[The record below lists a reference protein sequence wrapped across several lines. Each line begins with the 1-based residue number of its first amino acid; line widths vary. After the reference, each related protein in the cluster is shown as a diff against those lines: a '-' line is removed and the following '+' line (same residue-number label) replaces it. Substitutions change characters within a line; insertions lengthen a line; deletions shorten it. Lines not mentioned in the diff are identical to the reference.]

1 MANQLYTKE
10 HLDKRNVYPKNYIEN
25 IVDKESGKPLQDIL
39 NSFNCYFLSYFGD
52 KESTRLQVPLSLRK
66 EGLWITYVD
75 YNHNIT
81 IEYYNTNKVSDE
93 YWSNSSNWRQG
104 SNLLV
109 GELSISANGN
119 WVINGIETKYKA
131 QGEKGASPKLR
142 INDNKYQASYDE
154 GNTWEDISSIITNNL
169 RISRYIGADEAL
181 PTQGILEGT
190 IYAKGPYYKDDDTL
204 QEYPTYRIWVYSWKD
219 NTLAWQDNGTF
230 SNFPL
235 GVVQEAGN
243 SKDKVMSQDAVT
255 KLVPNIIFLTEKE
268 FNNLKNPIEGAIY
281 ATYEE

>member
-1 MANQLYTKE
+1 MGNQLFTK
-10 HLDKRNVYPKNYIEN
+10 DSSGKTNIFPKNFIEN
-25 IVDKESGKPLQDIL
+25 IRDKESGMTLSDIL
-39 NSFNCYFLSYFGD
+39 QGFNCYFLTYTGNTQT
-52 KESTRLQVPLSLRK
+52 TRLQVPRVLRRQ
-66 EGLWITYVD
+66 GLWITYINYKKQVVTEWYD
-75 YNHNIT
+75 
-81 IEYYNTNKVSDE
+81 SDKIDDANWGE
-93 YWSNSSNWRQG
+93 SSNWRLG
-104 SNLLV
+104 SNILV
-109 GELSISANGN
+109 GDVNISSNGN
-119 WVINGIETKYKA
+119 WVINGVETQYKA
-131 QGEKGASPKLR
+131 QGERGLAPRLR
-142 INDNKYQASYDE
+142 ISDDKYQASYDE

-255 KLVPNIIFLTEKE
+255 KLVPNIIFLTEEE